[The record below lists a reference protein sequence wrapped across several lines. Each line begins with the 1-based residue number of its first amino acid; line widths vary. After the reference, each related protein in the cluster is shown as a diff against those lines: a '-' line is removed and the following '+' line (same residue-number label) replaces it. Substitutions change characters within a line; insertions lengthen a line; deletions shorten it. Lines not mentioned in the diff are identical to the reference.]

1 MLAYI
6 VAALGVVIALLG
18 GAVMAFPAAMREV
31 AAMVREP
38 KALYGVVASR
48 ILTGAFFVFA
58 SSACSWPLAIGTIGI
73 LALAAGFS
81 GLFIGVQRIQALIDW
96 VLKLSD
102 KVLRFGAVA
111 AMIMGAFIVYAA
123 IL

>member
-1 MLAYI
+1 
-6 VAALGVVIALLG
+6 
-18 GAVMAFPAAMREV
+18 MAFPAVMRE
-31 AAMVREP
+31 AGAMVREP
-38 KALYGVVASR
+38 KVLYGVVTVR

-73 LALAAGFS
+73 LALAAGFA

-96 VLKLSD
+96 VLDLSD
-102 KVLRFGAVA
+102 AVLRFGAVA
-111 AMIMGAFIVYAA
+111 TVIFGAFIVYAA

>member
-1 MLAYI
+1 MLANI
-6 VAALGVVIALLG
+6 VAALGVVIALM
-18 GAVMAFPAAMREV
+18 GAAVIAFPGAMREV
-31 AAMVREP
+31 AALVRAP
-38 KALYGVVASR
+38 KVLYGVVASR

-73 LALAAGFS
+73 LALVAGFA

-102 KVLRFGAVA
+102 NVLRFGAVLA
-111 AMIMGAFIVYAA
+111 VIMGAFIVYAA